1 MVLPLIGALAAP
13 LLGGGLGLG
22 TAALAGIGAGLGSL
36 AQGDDVGT
44 ALQTGLLSGLGGA
57 AVGKLMGAGAGSA
70 LGGEAVGNLAGGAG
84 AGGATAGAAG
94 AGGTTA
100 GAAGATGAGAG
111 AGASAGSN
119 LATTGMPH
127 TLNNSFADFQ
137 KFIQPQVDPTIGQ
150 RLSATL
156 SNPAVLGAAGTTALM
171 MPPPSLD
178 MPGKKVYNTKEAPA
192 PKDGARFPTSVSRSG
207 VEADYGFS
215 PNVYRAAEGGLMELE
230 NSGAEMSGIAEL
242 MGGDQGG
249 QMNDKEVIVE
259 AVNAI
264 MGQSAAPE
272 VALGTFVSRYGEDA
286 LRDLVERVQRGEF
299 GDTVA
304 RGEGQMRGAG
314 DGMEDLIPA
323 TIEGE
328 QDVVLSNDEFVVPA
342 DVVSGL
348 GNGSSDSGSRKLYQM
363 MERVRSARNG
373 TTEQPPQ
380 INSEVMLPA

>member
-70 LGGEAVGNLAGGAG
+70 LGGEAAGNLAGSAGAG
-84 AGGATAGAAG
+84 TGGATAG
-94 AGGTTA
+94 T
-100 GAAGATGAGAG
+100 AGATGAGAG
-111 AGASAGSN
+111 AAGASAGSK
-119 LATTGMPH
+119 LATTGMPY
-127 TLNNSFADFQ
+127 TNTTSFTDFT
-137 KFIQPQVDPTIGQ
+137 KAIQPQVDPTIGQ

-156 SNPAVLGAAGTTALM
+156 SNPTVLGAAGTAGLM
-171 MPPPSLD
+171 MPPTMPD

-192 PKDGARFPTSVSRSG
+192 PKGGARFPTTVSRSG

-242 MGGDQGG
+242 IGGDQGNQGG

-259 AVNAI
+259 AVSAI

-272 VALGTFVSRYGEDA
+272 VALGTFVARYGEEA

-299 GDTVA
+299 GDNLA

-314 DGMEDLIPA
+314 DGMDDLIPA

>member
-36 AQGDDVGT
+36 AQGDDIGT

-70 LGGEAVGNLAGGAG
+70 VGGEVAGNLAGGAG

-94 AGGTTA
+94 A
-100 GAAGATGAGAG
+100 TGAGTELTASQMIKNMTAPPPTALQTTMSNFDKLASQSVIPNIPAAPAAPSGFMAKAG
-111 AGASAGSN
+111 EY
-119 LATTGMPH
+119 
-127 TLNNSFADFQ
+127 
-137 KFIQPQVDPTIGQ
+137 
-150 RLSATL
+150 L
-156 SNPAVLGAAGTTALM
+156 SNPQLLGAAGTTALM

-192 PKDGARFPTSVSRSG
+192 PKGGARFPTSVSRSG

-230 NSGAEMSGIAEL
+230 NSGADMSGIAEL

-272 VALGTFVSRYGEDA
+272 VALGTFVSRYGEEA

>member
-36 AQGDDVGT
+36 AQGDDIGT

-70 LGGEAVGNLAGGAG
+70 LGGEAAGNIAGGAG

-94 AGGTTA
+94 A
-100 GAAGATGAGAG
+100 TGAGAG
-111 AGASAGSN
+111 ATGSQMASSMLTPPPTALQSTMSNLGNIGSTSVAPTIPAASAAPSGFM
-119 LATTGMPH
+119 AKAGEY
-127 TLNNSFADFQ
+127 
-137 KFIQPQVDPTIGQ
+137 
-150 RLSATL
+150 L
-156 SNPAVLGAAGTTALM
+156 SNPQLLGAAGTTAMM

-192 PKDGARFPTSVSRSG
+192 PKGGARFPTSVSRSG

-272 VALGTFVSRYGEDA
+272 VALGTFVSRYGEEA